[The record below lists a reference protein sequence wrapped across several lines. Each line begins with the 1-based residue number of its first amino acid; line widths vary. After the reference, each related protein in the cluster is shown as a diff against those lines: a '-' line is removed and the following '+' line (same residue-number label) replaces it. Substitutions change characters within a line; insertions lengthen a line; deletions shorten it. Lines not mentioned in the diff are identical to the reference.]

1 MKTRLLNVLIAIV
14 VFLIPT
20 ANFGQA
26 PDLGAGYGFALF
38 TITGG
43 IKNVGVTHI
52 TGDIGSNAGGFTG
65 NPSVVGDIHIADSVS
80 AQAATDLTSA
90 YNNLIALSCD
100 TVISDTLGNNQT
112 LTAKTYCITT
122 AAILKGNLILDGQGD
137 TNAVFI
143 IKINGALSTSISS
156 KISIINSA
164 ALTNVYWQIN
174 GALSL
179 GDSTVFKGNALVNG
193 AIALSNVASLS
204 GRGLSMG
211 GMISMKNN
219 TVFRPMQSFNP
230 LPIELLSFSA
240 HPMDTHVQLNW
251 STASE
256 INNNY
261 FTVQH
266 TKDGINFEEVIRVPG
281 AGNSVTELDYSAIDT
296 APYKG
301 TSYYRLM
308 QTDFDGK
315 FACSYLVTVHLEK
328 TVNGDIYPNPFTTS
342 ATVIIND
349 ASEINPAELRVYTM
363 EGAEV
368 MNTAVTK
375 QSTTLATDLLS
386 SGIYF
391 YQILRNNTI
400 IKSGKLISQR

>member
-1 MKTRLLNVLIAIV
+1 MKISLNVLIAIV
-14 VFLIPT
+14 GFLIPT
-20 ANFGQA
+20 INFGQA

-38 TITGG
+38 TKTGG
-43 IKNVGVTHI
+43 FTNVGATHI
-52 TGDIGSNAGGFTG
+52 TGDIGTNAGGFTG
-65 NPSVVGDIHIADSVS
+65 GPTIVGDIHISDAVS
-80 AQAATDLTSA
+80 AQAATDVTIA
-90 YNNLIALSCD
+90 YNSLSEVSCD
-100 TVISDTLGNNQT
+100 TVIGDTLGNNQI
-112 LTAKTYCITT
+112 LTAKTYCITSAT
-122 AAILKGNLILDGQGD
+122 VLNGNLILDGQGD

-174 GALSL
+174 GAFSL

-204 GRGLSMG
+204 GRGLSIG
-211 GMISMKNN
+211 GMISMRNN
-219 TVFRPMQSFNP
+219 TVFRPVQSFNP
-230 LPIELLSFSA
+230 LPIELLSFSV
-240 HPMDTHVQLNW
+240 HPIGTNVQLNW

-266 TKDGINFEEVIRVPG
+266 TKDGINFEEVIRIPG
-281 AGNSVTELDYSAIDT
+281 AGNSVTKLDYSAIDK
-296 APYKG
+296 APYEG
-301 TSYYRLM
+301 VSYYRLM

-315 FACSYLVTVHLEK
+315 FAYSYLVVVNLERP
-328 TVNGDIYPNPFTTS
+328 VNGDIYPNPFSTA
-342 ATVIIND
+342 ATVMIND
-349 ASEINPAELRVYTM
+349 ASEINHAELRLYTM
-363 EGAEV
+363 EGTEV
-368 MNTAVTK
+368 MNTAITK
-375 QSTTLATDLLS
+375 QLTTLDTSQLP

-391 YQILRNNTI
+391 YQILHNDKI